1 MQKICLVATVSA
13 FLFTVIAVSG
23 CSGEHHAHWSYE
35 GKTGPSHW
43 GKLDEEYTMCALGR
57 NQSPINIL
65 DTTEAAL
72 QPLNIH
78 YQPGSTA
85 ILNNGHTIQIDY
97 KKGSVLKMDG
107 HEFVLKQFHFHS
119 PSENQIK
126 GVSYPL
132 EAHLVHAD
140 SKGNLAVVA
149 IMFETGRKNDVI
161 EALWKKMPKHEDDR
175 NSLAK
180 TSINVGDLLPPSLDY
195 YRYNGSLTTP
205 PCSEGVRWFVLKSP
219 VSVSEDQIKA
229 FEQVMHHENNRPTQ
243 PLYARRVLQ

>member
-1 MQKICLVATVSA
+1 MQKTCLVATVSA
-13 FLFTVIAVSG
+13 FLIAAMGVSG

-35 GKTGPSHW
+35 GKTGPAHW
-43 GKLDEEYTMCALGR
+43 GKLDEAYAMCKHGM

-65 DTTEAAL
+65 DAIKAEL
-72 QPLNIH
+72 PPLNIH

-85 ILNNGHTIQIDY
+85 ILNNGHTIQVDY
-97 KKGSVLKMDG
+97 KKGNVLKMDG

-140 SKGNLAVVA
+140 AKGNLAVVA
-149 IMFETGRKNDVI
+149 IMFETGKKNDVI

-175 NSLAK
+175 HSLERSK
-180 TSINVGDLLPPSLDY
+180 IHVGDLLPPNLDY

-205 PCSEGVRWFVLKSP
+205 PCSEGVRWFVLKTPVP
-219 VSVSEDQIKA
+219 VSEEQVKT
-229 FEQVMHHENNRPTQ
+229 FEQVMHHHNNRPTQ
-243 PLYARRVLQ
+243 PLNARKVLQ